1 MNKQNS
7 KEPKQMTTEFIIILR
22 VGDKYLKT
30 KVKAENI
37 EEAER
42 IIDRTVVNYEYQIMN
57 VCKAK

>member
-42 IIDRTVVNYEYQIMN
+42 IMERTVVNYEYQIMN
-57 VCKAK
+57 VYKAK